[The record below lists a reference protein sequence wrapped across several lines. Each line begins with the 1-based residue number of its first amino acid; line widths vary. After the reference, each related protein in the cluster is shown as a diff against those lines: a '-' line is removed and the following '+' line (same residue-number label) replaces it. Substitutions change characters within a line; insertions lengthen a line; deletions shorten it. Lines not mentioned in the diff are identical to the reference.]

1 VRGQAGG
8 DTTLSLSAGEAEK
21 LLRALLQEE
30 PDEPRALL
38 ASGILY
44 RNTGRFPE
52 CREALNRMVRNP
64 AFAVQAWNELGWAE
78 YYAGDYT
85 AAGVAIDHSIALQG
99 FWGNLA
105 LKQILAQW
113 WLGDLDLAKSAQ
125 DRMPVAARQEDIGI
139 YSAAELAYWRR
150 EPEAMLQILDGV
162 PRDWLQ
168 SNGFTG
174 PTAWYAGLAHRMAGR
189 AAAAQLQWRTALA
202 VVERRLDA
210 QTDSAF
216 LIHWKGTLLAALDK
230 RDEAEPVLKLAREMR
245 ARRSD
250 TRDDFLALVLMGELD
265 HAIDVLER
273 RADERRASA
282 TAAAYRLHPN
292 FDPLRALPRFQ
303 ALLSR
308 MEADPRFSPNAN
320 QRTEN
325 GRQRSDSD
333 LPARPEL
340 AERATRSS
348 LATPRWPDQCSDT
361 PFGDQ
366 EADVVEGLGNAIKE
380 R

>member
-1 VRGQAGG
+1 MTKPEMARAELETADAFGRRGTELDPNDADAWAAWSQVDSWTVYHNFDASAARREAARTKAARALQLAPDSYEARLAQACFLVRGQAGG
-8 DTTLSLSAGEAEK
+8 DTTLSLYAGEAEK

-202 VVERRLDA
+202 VVERR
-210 QTDSAF
+210 
-216 LIHWKGTLLAALDK
+216 
-230 RDEAEPVLKLAREMR
+230 
-245 ARRSD
+245 
-250 TRDDFLALVLMGELD
+250 
-265 HAIDVLER
+265 
-273 RADERRASA
+273 
-282 TAAAYRLHPN
+282 
-292 FDPLRALPRFQ
+292 
-303 ALLSR
+303 
-308 MEADPRFSPNAN
+308 
-320 QRTEN
+320 
-325 GRQRSDSD
+325 
-333 LPARPEL
+333 
-340 AERATRSS
+340 
-348 LATPRWPDQCSDT
+348 
-361 PFGDQ
+361 
-366 EADVVEGLGNAIKE
+366 
-380 R
+380 